1 MARFFCNTR
10 FFFFFFFVAPGQKY
24 LTESTY
30 REKPEFWLMV
40 SVTSVCVAS
49 SAASGYAEEG
59 SRGGEYEAEAVT
71 PIKATRK
78 RGERK
83 GPWTKHSP

>member
-1 MARFFCNTR
+1 
-10 FFFFFFFVAPGQKY
+10 
-24 LTESTY
+24 
-30 REKPEFWLMV
+30 MV

-59 SRGGEYEAEAVT
+59 SRGGEYEAEAV

-78 RGERK
+78 QGERK
-83 GPWTKHSP
+83 RPWTKHSP